1 MSESVYI
8 DKLVDIVNECSNTY
22 HSKIKMKPID
32 VNSNTYIN
40 SNKEIDE
47 KYPKFKIG
55 KTVTIS
61 KYKNV
66 FAKGDSK
73 LVWRSFGDKKKV
85 ENTEL
90 WIYFVNDLNGE
101 EIARTFYKK

>member
-1 MSESVYI
+1 MTSMSESVYI
-8 DKLVDIVNECSNTY
+8 DKLVDIVNEYSNTY
-22 HSKIKMKPID
+22 HSKIRMKPLD
-32 VNSNTYIN
+32 VNSNTYID

-55 KTVTIS
+55 DTVRIS

-73 LVWRSFGDKKKV
+73 LV
-85 ENTEL
+85 
-90 WIYFVNDLNGE
+90 
-101 EIARTFYKK
+101 